1 MLCVLVIIDY
11 FCVVVFRK
19 GIGVYFD
26 VYVYKS
32 GRLESIDI

>member
-11 FCVVVFRK
+11 FYVVVFRK
-19 GIGVYFD
+19 EIVVYFN